1 MSSIEL
7 SQSSAEP
14 LKPAKSTR
22 IRLEYLDGM
31 RGMAALYVVLFHIY
45 LDVINT
51 QSGRIQFP
59 Y

>member
-7 SQSSAEP
+7 SQSSAEQ
-14 LKPAKSTR
+14 LNPAKSTI

-31 RGMAALYVVLFHIY
+31 RGIAALYVVLFHIY

-51 QSGRIQFP
+51 QS
-59 Y
+59 